1 MIFEKNDINYLNKL
15 KIKDILSLALT
26 IPKEY
31 NDTYLHTYI
40 KIDKIN
46 TIDAFIQNVEF
57 KNSRLKL
64 TIFAKNL
71 NTTLT
76 GIYFK
81 PLPFHKK
88 IFFYGAKLYLMGKIT
103 KFNNSLFISQPK
115 IVKEI
120 NKIIP
125 IYKTSLKEH
134 KLKELIKKY
143 LTYQNLKKS
152 GLEDIYIKN
161 LLELHFPKHSI
172 EINNYIKIL
181 KYVEIFRY
189 LSRLKS
195 KKKSYKANY
204 SCKGKVDEFINSL
217 PFKLTNDQKKVI
229 YELQNDLTSTTQKRR
244 VIIGDVGCGKTMVML
259 SVAFMSKKSII
270 MAPTTILANQIYQEA
285 KKFLRD
291 FNIVLHTNKT
301 NIKEKELNV
310 ADLII
315 GTHALL
321 YTKLPTVCSIMIDE
335 QHRFGTNQR
344 QFLSNLSSIG
354 DSYPHFFQFSAT
366 PIPRTQ
372 ALIEST
378 IVDVSF
384 IKEMPFK
391 KDITTKI
398 ITKQDFSNLL
408 SHIKGEILKNHQ
420 VLIIYPLVEKSDNF
434 DYQSIEEAKEFWYK
448 KFDNVYHTHGKDKD
462 KDKILQ
468 EFKEKGSILLAT
480 TVVEVGISLPRLST
494 IIISGAERLGLA
506 TLHQL
511 RGRVSR
517 TGLKGYCFLYT
528 NIKESKR
535 LRLFCNTTN
544 GFEVAEL
551 DLKFRK
557 SGDLIDGAIQ
567 SGEEFKFF
575 DMSEDY
581 EIIKEQI
588 PCNLTKQ

>member
-195 KKKSYKANY
+195 EKKSYKANY

-217 PFKLTNDQKKVI
+217 HFKLTNDQ
-229 YELQNDLTSTTQKRR
+229 
-244 VIIGDVGCGKTMVML
+244 
-259 SVAFMSKKSII
+259 
-270 MAPTTILANQIYQEA
+270 
-285 KKFLRD
+285 
-291 FNIVLHTNKT
+291 
-301 NIKEKELNV
+301 
-310 ADLII
+310 
-315 GTHALL
+315 
-321 YTKLPTVCSIMIDE
+321 
-335 QHRFGTNQR
+335 
-344 QFLSNLSSIG
+344 
-354 DSYPHFFQFSAT
+354 
-366 PIPRTQ
+366 
-372 ALIEST
+372 
-378 IVDVSF
+378 
-384 IKEMPFK
+384 
-391 KDITTKI
+391 
-398 ITKQDFSNLL
+398 
-408 SHIKGEILKNHQ
+408 
-420 VLIIYPLVEKSDNF
+420 
-434 DYQSIEEAKEFWYK
+434 
-448 KFDNVYHTHGKDKD
+448 
-462 KDKILQ
+462 
-468 EFKEKGSILLAT
+468 
-480 TVVEVGISLPRLST
+480 
-494 IIISGAERLGLA
+494 
-506 TLHQL
+506 
-511 RGRVSR
+511 
-517 TGLKGYCFLYT
+517 
-528 NIKESKR
+528 
-535 LRLFCNTTN
+535 
-544 GFEVAEL
+544 
-551 DLKFRK
+551 
-557 SGDLIDGAIQ
+557 
-567 SGEEFKFF
+567 
-575 DMSEDY
+575 
-581 EIIKEQI
+581 
-588 PCNLTKQ
+588 

>member
-1 MIFEKNDINYLNKL
+1 L
-15 KIKDILSLALT
+15 
-26 IPKEY
+26 
-31 NDTYLHTYI
+31 
-40 KIDKIN
+40 
-46 TIDAFIQNVEF
+46 
-57 KNSRLKL
+57 R
-64 TIFAKNL
+64 
-71 NTTLT
+71 
-76 GIYFK
+76 
-81 PLPFHKK
+81 
-88 IFFYGAKLYLMGKIT
+88 
-103 KFNNSLFISQPK
+103 
-115 IVKEI
+115 
-120 NKIIP
+120 
-125 IYKTSLKEH
+125 
-134 KLKELIKKY
+134 
-143 LTYQNLKKS
+143 
-152 GLEDIYIKN
+152 
-161 LLELHFPKHSI
+161 
-172 EINNYIKIL
+172 
-181 KYVEIFRY
+181 
-189 LSRLKS
+189 
-195 KKKSYKANY
+195 
-204 SCKGKVDEFINSL
+204 
-217 PFKLTNDQKKVI
+217 
-229 YELQNDLTSTTQKRR
+229 NDLTSTTQKRR

-321 YTKLPTVCSIMIDE
+321 YRELPQVCSIMIDE

-354 DSYPHFFQFSAT
+354 DGYPHFFQFSAT

-535 LRLFCNTTN
+535 LQLFCNTTN